1 MAFGGVVKFGG
12 IVRILGSEAVT
23 AVVRVEGWF
32 LLGDKRIITA
42 VVRVEGWFLL
52 GDKRIITAV
61 ASGVGGFWLGAV
73 ILIVVCRRCLCGL
86 NWVGAIISHV
96 DSGRAWNRRFLGL
109 SWRRLCMRWT
119 FGFL

>member
-12 IVRILGSEAVT
+12 IVRILGSEAV
-23 AVVRVEGWF
+23 
-32 LLGDKRIITA
+32 TA